1 MGVVSDLRVTTSV
14 SLLNRCTGY
23 SLPLYPEIH
32 LLRVVAITPPLGI
45 GDDPHST
52 SMNGA
57 ETLYV
62 LKISRLCVLDRE
74 EHFPGPL
81 PCFPLY
87 LLCSLGFDSRNPR
100 EMGNVTQETQLEYR
114 WTLHSEARSSAPYSI
129 VCNGQSQLS
138 GFITAVPCSSRPQG
152 LNRDL
157 SSGTFASVHLRKE
170 LVRADNCSPN
180 VYINMRF
187 HIPSRS

>member
-1 MGVVSDLRVTTSV
+1 MSSP
-14 SLLNRCTGY
+14 
-23 SLPLYPEIH
+23 LPLLSVLEMTH
-32 LLRVVAITPPLGI
+32 TPLAVNE
-45 GDDPHST
+45 T
-52 SMNGA
+52 

-62 LKISRLCVLDRE
+62 LEISRLCVLDRE
-74 EHFPGPL
+74 GHLPGPL
-81 PCFPLY
+81 PCFLLH

-138 GFITAVPCSSRPQG
+138 GFIRAIPCSSRPQPRPLIRYFRERAFEKRIG
-152 LNRDL
+152 SSGQLL
-157 SSGTFASVHLRKE
+157 SSQAL
-170 LVRADNCSPN
+170 
-180 VYINMRF
+180 RF